1 MGVIMTEQYD
11 QQLLLLRR
19 SHRWKLAFFGLVI
32 LIAGVV
38 IGTGLTLITVRQ
50 RQRHFLVG
58 LEAVNEQMIRGLQHT
73 LELTPSQQT
82 KIEAIITNH
91 IEALRKIREQA
102 RPQIAKEMNQLY
114 EEVRNILDERQQII
128 WDQQI
133 LQLQNRLWQPRG
145 PGAGQGPGRGQG
157 AGRGQGPRGPG
168 PLHRPFRFWEE
179 QSTIPR
185 QPLGPLP
192 PSQSPP
198 QDKEIQHQP

>member
-1 MGVIMTEQYD
+1 MTEQYD

-38 IGTGLTLITVRQ
+38 IGAGLTLMTVGRP
-50 RQRHFLVG
+50 QRHFPAG
-58 LEAVNEQMIRGLQHT
+58 LEAVNEQMIRGLQHA
-73 LELTPSQQT
+73 LELTDSQQAQV
-82 KIEAIITNH
+82 EAIITKH
-91 IEALRKIREQA
+91 IEALRDVREQA
-102 RPQIAKEMNQLY
+102 RPRIAKEMNLLY
-114 EEVRNILDERQQII
+114 EEVRSILDERQRQI

-145 PGAGQGPGRGQG
+145 AGPGEGPGPGRGP
-157 AGRGQGPRGPG
+157 GPHGPG

-179 QSTIPR
+179 QPTTPM

-198 QDKEIQHQP
+198 